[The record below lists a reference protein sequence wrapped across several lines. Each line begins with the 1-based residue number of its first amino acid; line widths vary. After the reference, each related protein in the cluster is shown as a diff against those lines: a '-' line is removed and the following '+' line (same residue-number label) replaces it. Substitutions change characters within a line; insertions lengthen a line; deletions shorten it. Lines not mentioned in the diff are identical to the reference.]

1 MPATGHTP
9 NAGSPEGLRSA
20 TRGNPVRRSKPGL
33 QVPGKRPPS
42 TPSVTLATVIA
53 QRPDIMKFIPH
64 NALEEQL
71 AAVHAG
77 TLDAETFVL
86 QLAGQQLFMPV
97 RDEKNPIQGFQ
108 RSVQAEPL
116 IIETE
121 DGERV
126 LAVFSSPERAKP
138 LVEHFPE
145 FSGGLLTEFSW
156 LLRRIGGGV
165 PIALNPG
172 WDIGMDF
179 DADTIAQ
186 LVVQLPPEHP
196 A

>member
-1 MPATGHTP
+1 
-9 NAGSPEGLRSA
+9 
-20 TRGNPVRRSKPGL
+20 
-33 QVPGKRPPS
+33 
-42 TPSVTLATVIA
+42 
-53 QRPDIMKFIPH
+53 MKFIPH

-77 TLDAETFVL
+77 TLDPETFVL
-86 QLAGQQLFMPV
+86 QLVDQQLFMPV

-116 IIETE
+116 IIETD

-126 LAVFSSPERAKP
+126 LVVFTSPERAKP
-138 LVEHFPE
+138 FVEHYPE

-179 DADTIAQ
+179 DADMIAQ
-186 LVVQLPPEHP
+186 LGRAPSPRTSGLTRPAHP
-196 A
+196 RTHAVRIRIAAFRSALGRSASSAMPSRVPCMPR

>member
-1 MPATGHTP
+1 
-9 NAGSPEGLRSA
+9 
-20 TRGNPVRRSKPGL
+20 
-33 QVPGKRPPS
+33 
-42 TPSVTLATVIA
+42 
-53 QRPDIMKFIPH
+53 MKFVPH

-77 TLDAETFVL
+77 TLDAESFVL
-86 QLAGQQLFMPV
+86 RLPDQQVFMPV

-108 RSVQAEPL
+108 RSTQAEPL
-116 IIETE
+116 IIEDE

-126 LAVFSSPERAKP
+126 LVIFTSPERAKP
-138 LVEHFPE
+138 FVEHFPD
-145 FSGGLLTEFSW
+145 FRGGILTEFSW

-179 DADTIAQ
+179 DADMVAQ
-186 LVVQLPPEHP
+186 LVAQLPPERP

>member
-1 MPATGHTP
+1 M
-9 NAGSPEGLRSA
+9 NF
-20 TRGNPVRRSKPGL
+20 V
-33 QVPGKRPPS
+33 
-42 TPSVTLATVIA
+42 
-53 QRPDIMKFIPH
+53 PH

-86 QLAGQQLFMPV
+86 QLPAQQVFMPV
-97 RDEKNPIQGFQ
+97 RDDKNPIQGFQ
-108 RSVQAEPL
+108 RSTQAEPL
-116 IIETE
+116 IIEDE

-126 LAVFSSPERAKP
+126 LVIFTSPERAKP
-138 LVEHFPE
+138 FAEHFPD
-145 FSGGLLTEFSW
+145 FTGGLLTDFAW

-172 WDIGMDF
+172 WDVGMDL
-179 DADTIAQ
+179 DADMIAA
-186 LVVQLPPEHP
+186 LVAQLPPEHP

>member
-1 MPATGHTP
+1 
-9 NAGSPEGLRSA
+9 
-20 TRGNPVRRSKPGL
+20 
-33 QVPGKRPPS
+33 
-42 TPSVTLATVIA
+42 
-53 QRPDIMKFIPH
+53 MKFIPH

-86 QLAGQQLFMPV
+86 HLIDQQLFMPV

-108 RSVQAEPL
+108 RSTQADL
-116 IIETE
+116 LVIEDE

-126 LAVFSSPERAKP
+126 LVVFTSPERAKP
-138 LVEHFPE
+138 FVEHYPG
-145 FSGGLLTEFSW
+145 FSGGILTEFSW

-179 DADTIAQ
+179 DADMIGQ
-186 LVVQLPPEHP
+186 LVAQLPPEHT

>member
-1 MPATGHTP
+1 M
-9 NAGSPEGLRSA
+9 N
-20 TRGNPVRRSKPGL
+20 
-33 QVPGKRPPS
+33 
-42 TPSVTLATVIA
+42 
-53 QRPDIMKFIPH
+53 FIPH

-77 TLDAETFVL
+77 TLAPEIFVL
-86 QLAGQQLFMPV
+86 QLIEQQVFMPV
-97 RDEKNPIQGFQ
+97 RDEKHTIQGFQ
-108 RSVQAEPL
+108 RSTQAEPL

-126 LAVFSSPERAKP
+126 LAVFTSPERAKP
-138 LVEHFPE
+138 FVEHFPD

-156 LLRRIGGGV
+156 LLRRVGGGV

-186 LVVQLPPEHP
+186 LIAQLPPESPDGQRP

>member
-1 MPATGHTP
+1 MKRYALKVRDAPRGGRAFC
-9 NAGSPEGLRSA
+9 NKCRGLRY
-20 TRGNPVRRSKPGL
+20 TGRYPKPVPK
-33 QVPGKRPPS
+33 
-42 TPSVTLATVIA
+42 TMNFT
-53 QRPDIMKFIPH
+53 PH

-77 TLDAETFVL
+77 TLDPETFVL
-86 QLAGQQLFMPV
+86 QLVDQQLFMPV

-108 RSVQAEPL
+108 RTTQAEPL
-116 IIETE
+116 IIEDE

-126 LAVFSSPERAKP
+126 LVVFTSPERAKP
-138 LVEHFPE
+138 FAEHYPE

-172 WDIGMDF
+172 WDIGMDL
-179 DADTIAQ
+179 DADMVGQLIA
-186 LVVQLPPEHP
+186 QLPPELP
-196 A
+196 V

>member
-1 MPATGHTP
+1 M
-9 NAGSPEGLRSA
+9 N
-20 TRGNPVRRSKPGL
+20 
-33 QVPGKRPPS
+33 
-42 TPSVTLATVIA
+42 
-53 QRPDIMKFIPH
+53 FIPH

-71 AAVHAG
+71 AAVHTG
-77 TLDAETFVL
+77 TLAPEIFVL
-86 QLAGQQLFMPV
+86 QLIEQQVFMPV
-97 RDEKNPIQGFQ
+97 RDEKHLIQGFQ
-108 RSVQAEPL
+108 RSTQAEPL

-126 LAVFSSPERAKP
+126 LAVFTSPERAKP
-138 LVEHFPE
+138 FVEHFPD

-156 LLRRIGGGV
+156 LLRRVGGGV

-186 LVVQLPPEHP
+186 LIAQLPPESPDGQRP